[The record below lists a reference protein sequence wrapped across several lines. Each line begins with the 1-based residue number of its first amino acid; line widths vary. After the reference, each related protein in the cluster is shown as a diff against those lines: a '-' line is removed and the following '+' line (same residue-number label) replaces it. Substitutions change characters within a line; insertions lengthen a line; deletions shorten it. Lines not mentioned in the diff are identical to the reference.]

1 MNTWWLSLYFMT
13 HIYGP
18 SWIRKL
24 NLQLAHKSN
33 FSEVIKLP
41 NSSFFSVVRFLVVLT
56 VYRLFILNNCNLP
69 CSCLMWVIGD
79 VWATQ
84 KFFFR
89 IRMCFFH
96 HCILFSFFCL
106 FIYFF
111 IVFSFLYLYMC
122 IYLIINI
129 FKWCK

>member
-1 MNTWWLSLYFMT
+1 MT

-79 VWATQ
+79 V
-84 KFFFR
+84 
-89 IRMCFFH
+89 
-96 HCILFSFFCL
+96 
-106 FIYFF
+106 
-111 IVFSFLYLYMC
+111 
-122 IYLIINI
+122 
-129 FKWCK
+129 